1 MAKNRNRPR
10 HQEGPEVPLPAP
22 RQGTEESPARVR
34 LRQEQLHRAE
44 TRLTGLLSRLE
55 QAEARIDEK
64 VRDANSLAKEL
75 DRLIKSADETIV
87 ALQNAI
93 RFIASENTAEIIQE
107 ELEKGLGELN
117 VALKTAMEE
126 RTERIIAEFDRFRDV
141 LHGVRDRQGKPRLG
155 PTLEEI
161 VSGLAL
167 EEMSK
172 QNQARPKPSS

>member
-10 HQEGPEVPLPAP
+10 HASGPEVPLPAP
-22 RQGTEESPARVR
+22 RAGTEESPARVR

-55 QAEARIDEK
+55 QAEARIDK
-64 VRDANSLAKEL
+64 KARDANSMAKEL
-75 DRLIKSADETIV
+75 DRLIKSADETIM

-107 ELEKGLGELN
+107 ELEKGLGDLSQAIKQAIED
-117 VALKTAMEE
+117 KTAQ
-126 RTERIIAEFDRFRDV
+126 INAEFDHFRDV

-155 PTLEEI
+155 PTLTEI
-161 VSGLAL
+161 VSGMAL